1 MRYSLYPPCGLRTDI
16 VTHGRSEQDC
26 VNTRYAWRCHPQGLD
41 DTLQVQT
48 EKSLNNVPHCEV
60 LYGSGHTHRVLDPL
74 VRRNLHWEIPLVG
87 GKNASL
93 GEMYRELASQGVKVP
108 NGFAISADAYREF
121 LWGTKL
127 DRTIEEILL
136 GLIGICGQAPSDYPD
151 FAKFLVEQGID
162 SISLNPDTVLKTTVA
177 VLEME
182 NVLRR

>member
-1 MRYSLYPPCGLRTDI
+1 MQI
-16 VTHGRSEQDC
+16 E
-26 VNTRYAWRCHPQGLD
+26 
-41 DTLQVQT
+41 
-48 EKSLNNVPHCEV
+48 NNVPYCEV

-127 DRTIEEILL
+127 DQTIEEILL
-136 GLIGICGQAPSDYPD
+136 A
-151 FAKFLVEQGID
+151 
-162 SISLNPDTVLKTTVA
+162 
-177 VLEME
+177 
-182 NVLRR
+182 